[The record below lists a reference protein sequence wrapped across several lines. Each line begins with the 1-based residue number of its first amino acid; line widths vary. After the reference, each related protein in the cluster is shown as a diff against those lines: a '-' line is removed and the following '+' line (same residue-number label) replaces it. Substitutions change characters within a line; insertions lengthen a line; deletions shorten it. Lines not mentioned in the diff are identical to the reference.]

1 MLKKRERVQESG
13 PGLPSW
19 MITFSDMVTLMMTFF
34 IVLVSMASMTD
45 VYKRKVALGS
55 VSGTFGTGAPNLD
68 DLTTDDTR
76 TKVDPGP
83 INVFQD
89 LSPVKQRL
97 LKDPDKD
104 LKFESNRFIQRLSM
118 DAAALFEPGTA
129 RLTPKGRTMLDRVLP
144 VVAESAYPLGLSG
157 HTAGGLDEFGPDYQ
171 SKPWVK
177 VDFSW
182 KLSLERV
189 LAVYRYFLE
198 AGIPADKLRLEAY
211 GRFRPR
217 AGEGTPEDRQAN
229 RRVEL
234 TLDRRIGS
242 WSAAQAARQARED
255 RERKAGEGFSVDDFK
270 FRFELPGGD

>member
-1 MLKKRERVQESG
+1 MLRKREKVQDSG

-34 IVLVSMASMTD
+34 IVLVSMASLTD
-45 VYKRKVALGS
+45 VYRRKVALGS
-55 VSGTFGTGAPNLD
+55 VSGTFGTGAPSLD
-68 DLTTDDTR
+68 DLTTSDTR

-83 INVFQD
+83 INLFQD
-89 LSPVKQRL
+89 LSPVRQRL
-97 LKDPDKD
+97 MKEPDKD
-104 LKFESNRFIQRLSM
+104 LKFASNRFIQRLSM

-129 RLTPKGRTMLDRVLP
+129 LLTAKGRDMLERVLP

-157 HTAGGLDEFGPDYQ
+157 HTAGALDEFGPDYQ
-171 SKPWVK
+171 TKPWVK

-182 KLSLERV
+182 DLSLARV
-189 LAVYRYFLE
+189 MAVYRYFLD
-198 AGIPADKLRLEAY
+198 AGIPPEKLRLEAY

-217 AGEGTPEDRQAN
+217 VGDGTPEQRQAN

-242 WSAAQAARQARED
+242 WSAEQAARQAREE

-270 FRFELPGGD
+270 FRFDLPGGD